1 MSNPQF
7 NKILQPYLI
16 LSDRGLLW
24 SRLHQDLQHFG
35 FDRVF
40 YVGVQRRPANGE
52 FTPRDVDVRSSYGS
66 EFDRFF
72 VDDGGF
78 LSDVTTQWAIHS
90 QGAMSW
96 GATRRLCAKG
106 QMTARQQTVHERS
119 RALNILNGYT
129 VSLRSDGRS
138 LVSGFGLC
146 AERKFTQGKIDSIW
160 QSQSDQIAAVLTAYD
175 ICVRALPSFPAQEEL
190 SKRQCDV
197 LEWAGEGKAIDD
209 ICTIL
214 SLHRSTVV
222 KHMREA
228 RERLGVATTLQ
239 AVARAALQG
248 QIYR

>member
-1 MSNPQF
+1 
-7 NKILQPYLI
+7 
-16 LSDRGLLW
+16 
-24 SRLHQDLQHFG
+24 LQHFG

-40 YVGVQRRPANGE
+40 YVGTQRRPANGE
-52 FTPRDVDVRSSYGS
+52 FTPRDVGVKSSYGS
-66 EFDRFF
+66 EFDTFF
-72 VDDGGF
+72 VDGGGF
-78 LSDVTTQWAIHS
+78 LSDVTTQWALHS
-90 QGAMSW
+90 QGAISW

-106 QMTARQQTVHERS
+106 QMTAKQQAVHERS
-119 RALNILNGYT
+119 RALDILNGYT

-146 AERKFTQGKIDSIW
+146 AERQCTQAKIDRIW
-160 QSQSDQIAAVLTAYD
+160 QCDGDQIVAILTAYD
-175 ICVRALPSFPAQEEL
+175 TCVRAFPCFPEQEEL
-190 SKRQCDV
+190 SKRQCEV

-209 ICTIL
+209 ISAIL